1 MSDINSQIEN
11 SITEIRKRNG
21 SISNFNQDKIS
32 NAIFKALEAT
42 NKPDKELA
50 TELTSGVLNKLAE
63 HGFSAEYAPS
73 VEDIQD
79 LVESTL
85 IDQGHSD
92 IARSYILYRHERRKI
107 RDEKMRILNTKTL
120 DSVAKA
126 FDTNCLR
133 VLASRYLFRDNKNEI
148 IEKPTELF
156 ERVAVLVTISDMLR
170 DNKLFTRDGNISQN
184 VEEATQ
190 YLTKL
195 DDFNFK
201 FKIGNYYLN
210 KWHFRCIINCYVD
223 LAKQGKMK
231 IPFKELLTM
240 IASKELDNYADRIS
254 EYYELMVSQD
264 FLPNSP
270 TMMNAGGRLGQL
282 SACFVLGMPDDM
294 TGIMKSTSDAA
305 LIFKSGGGVGINYS
319 DLREEGEIVASTSGV
334 ASGPVSFM
342 NIINSVTEVVKQGGK
357 RRGANMGIMEVW
369 HPDIEKFV
377 TNKTEPGVLENFNV
391 SVGVWED
398 FWNVLVNSSDEKYVL
413 RSPRDNSPIKEI
425 NPHHL
430 IDLIALSAWKSAEPG
445 LIFFDNINKYN
456 VFAKARGG
464 PLRATNPCGEQ
475 SLYPYESCNLGSIN
489 LANLVKRTADGQYE
503 FDWQRYEETIRK
515 TTRFLDNVIDVNQ
528 YPVPEI
534 DKASKDSRRIGLG
547 VMGVADLLYKLRIPY
562 NSKEGYDFQLKLAE
576 ALTYYSM
583 EESVALA
590 KTRGEFPLCSR
601 TEYPEGKI
609 PVSGYY
615 EKPKEQQYYDWDSLI
630 AKIQKHGIRNVHV
643 TTVAPTG
650 TLSMLADCSNGMEP
664 SFALVFEKRVTVG
677 RFFYTNKILEQVLK
691 ENDLYSEELLAKIAD
706 NYGSVKGLPEIP
718 EWIQKIFVTAMDI
731 HWSDHLL
738 AQAVWQDWIG
748 NAIAKTINM
757 PNDVTVDD
765 VKASYLL
772 AHEMGLKGITV
783 YRDGSRHKQVLHM
796 TSENAEKTFT
806 VTPSEYLKNFISDKI
821 KNEYVK
827 SQINNALTIGAPQ
840 NTSPPPSN
848 ISEEEKEETLCPT
861 CKNKLIFAE
870 GCNLCIDC
878 GYSGC
883 TSG

>member
-21 SISNFNQDKIS
+21 SISNFDKDKIS

-42 NKPDKELA
+42 NKPDKDLA
-50 TELTSGVLNKLAE
+50 TELTSGVLNKLIE

-92 IARSYILYRHERRKI
+92 IARTYILYRHERRKI

-133 VLASRYLFRDNKNEI
+133 VLASRYLFRDSRNEI
-148 IEKPTELF
+148 IEKPSELF

-170 DNKLFTRDGNISQN
+170 DNKLFSRDGNISQD
-184 VEEATQ
+184 VDEATQ

-342 NIINSVTEVVKQGGK
+342 NIINSDT
-357 RRGANMGIMEVW
+357 
-369 HPDIEKFV
+369 P
-377 TNKTEPGVLENFNV
+377 
-391 SVGVWED
+391 
-398 FWNVLVNSSDEKYVL
+398 
-413 RSPRDNSPIKEI
+413 
-425 NPHHL
+425 
-430 IDLIALSAWKSAEPG
+430 
-445 LIFFDNINKYN
+445 
-456 VFAKARGG
+456 
-464 PLRATNPCGEQ
+464 
-475 SLYPYESCNLGSIN
+475 
-489 LANLVKRTADGQYE
+489 
-503 FDWQRYEETIRK
+503 
-515 TTRFLDNVIDVNQ
+515 TRF
-528 YPVPEI
+528 
-534 DKASKDSRRIGLG
+534 
-547 VMGVADLLYKLRIPY
+547 
-562 NSKEGYDFQLKLAE
+562 
-576 ALTYYSM
+576 
-583 EESVALA
+583 
-590 KTRGEFPLCSR
+590 
-601 TEYPEGKI
+601 EY
-609 PVSGYY
+609 
-615 EKPKEQQYYDWDSLI
+615 Q
-630 AKIQKHGIRNVHV
+630 
-643 TTVAPTG
+643 
-650 TLSMLADCSNGMEP
+650 
-664 SFALVFEKRVTVG
+664 
-677 RFFYTNKILEQVLK
+677 
-691 ENDLYSEELLAKIAD
+691 
-706 NYGSVKGLPEIP
+706 GSVR
-718 EWIQKIFVTAMDI
+718 
-731 HWSDHLL
+731 S
-738 AQAVWQDWIG
+738 
-748 NAIAKTINM
+748 
-757 PNDVTVDD
+757 
-765 VKASYLL
+765 
-772 AHEMGLKGITV
+772 
-783 YRDGSRHKQVLHM
+783 
-796 TSENAEKTFT
+796 
-806 VTPSEYLKNFISDKI
+806 
-821 KNEYVK
+821 
-827 SQINNALTIGAPQ
+827 
-840 NTSPPPSN
+840 
-848 ISEEEKEETLCPT
+848 
-861 CKNKLIFAE
+861 
-870 GCNLCIDC
+870 
-878 GYSGC
+878 
-883 TSG
+883 

>member
-1 MSDINSQIEN
+1 MGDINSQIEN

-21 SISNFNQDKIS
+21 SISHFNQDKIS

-92 IARSYILYRHERRKI
+92 IARTYILYRHERRKI

-184 VEEATQ
+184 IEEATQ

-231 IPFKELLTM
+231 TPFKELLTM

-398 FWNVLVNSSDEKYVL
+398 FWNILVNSSDEKYVL

-590 KTRGEFPLCSR
+590 KSRGEFPLCSK

-615 EKPKEQQYYDWDSLI
+615 EKPKEQQYHDWDSLI

-691 ENDLYSEELLAKIAD
+691 ENDLYSEELLTKIAD

-796 TSENAEKTFT
+796 TSENAEKTFI
-806 VTPSEYLKNFISDKI
+806 VTPSEYLKKFISNNI

-827 SQINNALTIGAPQ
+827 SQINNALTIGASQ
-840 NTSPPPSN
+840 NTSPPPN
-848 ISEEEKEETLCPT
+848 ISEEEKEETLCPM